1 MAVLGAD
8 PRAVA
13 GAVVGNL
20 DEERDERRTHQGR
33 AAQVHV
39 NVLALASI
47 NCRATSPS
55 WVASVRSTSP
65 RIRT

>member
-33 AAQVHV
+33 AAQV
-39 NVLALASI
+39 
-47 NCRATSPS
+47 T
-55 WVASVRSTSP
+55 
-65 RIRT
+65 